1 MGLTA
6 IDLFCGAGGL
16 SAGLAEAGFHVVG
29 ALDSWEAAIRSYQR
43 NFPHPVVLCDIRSMT
58 VSDFLL
64 RIGCGTAAIDL
75 VAGGPPCQG
84 FSVQRIGSDH
94 DERNDLVF
102 EFARFVCEIKPQ
114 MFLMENV
121 PGLLGKRGAAFARS
135 FEKMVS
141 DLGYAVESV
150 MVNAAEYGV
159 PQVRKRIFYYG
170 WQESRV
176 PRFRFPAATHSD
188 AEFRTVWDAIGNLPP
203 PRDTRE
209 AETGGD
215 PLHWRMKLSALNVE
229 RLHLIPPG
237 GGFES
242 LPVNMRVNCH
252 KRGAAKIGHRYVY
265 GRLAPDRPSS
275 TITARFDSFTR
286 GKFGHPH
293 EDRNLTLREGARLQ
307 TFPDDFVFTGT
318 QEDIAALIGNAI
330 PPLLAAAIG
339 FAIFKHLGGGLGD
352 NVQVRDIERAQYD
365 LFDAHAK

>member
-1 MGLTA
+1 
-6 IDLFCGAGGL
+6 
-16 SAGLAEAGFHVVG
+16 
-29 ALDSWEAAIRSYQR
+29 
-43 NFPHPVVLCDIRSMT
+43 
-58 VSDFLL
+58 
-64 RIGCGTAAIDL
+64 
-75 VAGGPPCQG
+75 
-84 FSVQRIGSDH
+84 
-94 DERNDLVF
+94 
-102 EFARFVCEIKPQ
+102 
-114 MFLMENV
+114 
-121 PGLLGKRGAAFARS
+121 
-135 FEKMVS
+135 MVS